1 MSKPLTFLSVIR
13 LIDMIPRTGIKES
26 TFAYYVSRFWDW
38 LEENDYKKDAEI
50 LKEHLR
56 IRNGEKVAMAVMD
69 EASDELDNHKKDCI
83 IQIKDDVEVHTD
95 KIYIENLNGN
105 LYIN

>member
-1 MSKPLTFLSVIR
+1 
-13 LIDMIPRTGIKES
+13 
-26 TFAYYVSRFWDW
+26 
-38 LEENDYKKDAEI
+38 
-50 LKEHLR
+50 
-56 IRNGEKVAMAVMD
+56 MAVMD